1 MKQLQIN
8 PRWEG
13 NIINNSYNFGFFHF
27 SLTML
32 LQLDVWLTSQKV

>member
-13 NIINNSYNFGFFHF
+13 NIINNSTYLAFSTFPFFF
-27 SLTML
+27 DNVIAIRCMIN
-32 LQLDVWLTSQKV
+32 

>member
-13 NIINNSYNFGFFHF
+13 NIINNSYLAFSTFLFFF
-27 SLTML
+27 DNVIAIRCMIN
-32 LQLDVWLTSQKV
+32 